1 MAGKKLKRVLK
12 TRNEEEHS
20 LTGESVKLYIYLQK
34 LIQKTNT
41 SYEDVEKVDNLI
53 YRWLKIIE
61 IKFFQVTKPLAR
73 FIYNNRNI
81 KKNFKRKK
89 ANKKSEKIVLKRR

>member
-1 MAGKKLKRVLK
+1 MSGKPLKRVLK

-20 LTGESVKLYIYLQK
+20 LMDEALKIYNFFQK

-53 YRWLKIIE
+53 YKWMKIIE
-61 IKFFQVTKPLAR
+61 IKFFQIIKPLAGL
-73 FIYNNRNI
+73 FYRNKNQI
-81 KKNFKRKK
+81 KNFKPKK
-89 ANKKSEKIVLKRR
+89 GNKKSDKIVLKRK